1 MGSVHGNVPERLAVT
16 GTSPIHTLARLA
28 DTMPAMHATVLLLVG
43 CSGFTSTGAL
53 PMVSGPGFFD
63 RPFPSAERMVD
74 GRPDLSDF
82 PGQDDYPI
90 IAAYTATADQLDGF
104 GTNAPLY
111 VRFEEPVDTALLPS
125 PEESVLPESPVLL
138 LDVDRDSPTRGE
150 AVPLDFEWVEGA
162 TQWQPGNLLAIA
174 PVWGFPLR
182 PGTEYALVLRAPI
195 ARKGAQGDVWGVG
208 GDAAYAATEETLLA
222 LGIDPVTVSLA
233 VPFPT
238 QDPLAEMRRIADT
251 IHGGLGMVPLAQEL
265 EYAFS
270 RDEYDLWVGWVTL
283 PIWQHGERPYREEG
297 GEFRFDEDGTPV
309 LAGWERVRFA
319 LSVPTGMEMPEG
331 GWPTVLYSHGTG
343 GDYLTFC
350 NSGSSDEE
358 ATVMARQGIA
368 VIGVSQPLHGDR
380 ATPDTSPEYDSFNYT
395 NPDAGRSNFRQGALD
410 QVFLAR
416 LLTREAA
423 EFDAGGET
431 VRLDPARVAFFG
443 HSQGGLVG
451 AMAAPFFSRDL
462 VAAGFSGTGGGLS
475 MTVQLRKDPLDIEA
489 LLVAMLDFEDEEVL
503 TTSHPIVALIQTLSE
518 ATDPLNYAPWWFAED
533 PGLDAR
539 PIPILL
545 TEGLKDEYTPSV
557 TTEALAAAGRVPIVG
572 DAATD
577 PKAMELRRLE
587 TTALPTRDNARD
599 WNAARITAGLGQ
611 FPDDGHFAIYDNQ
624 SAKVLYRDFFVT
636 ALDGEPA
643 LGE

>member
-1 MGSVHGNVPERLAVT
+1 
-16 GTSPIHTLARLA
+16 
-28 DTMPAMHATVLLLVG
+28 MHATVLLLVA
-43 CSGFTSTGAL
+43 CSGVTSTGAM
-53 PMVSGPGFFD
+53 PMVSGPEFFD
-63 RPFPSAERMVD
+63 RPFPSVERMVD
-74 GRPDLSDF
+74 GHPDLSDF

-90 IAAYTATADQLDGF
+90 IGAYASTADQLDGF

-111 VRFEEPVDTALLPS
+111 VRFEEAIDPAYLPT
-125 PEESVLPESPVLL
+125 PEESVLPDSPVML

-150 AVPLDFEWVEGA
+150 AVPVDFEWVEGA

-182 PGTEYALVLRAPI
+182 PGNEYALILRSPI
-195 ARKGAQGDVWGVG
+195 ARKGAQGDVWGAW
-208 GDAAYAATEETLLA
+208 GDPAYAATEETLRG

-238 QDPLAEMRRIADT
+238 QDPLAEMGRVARA
-251 IHGGLGMVPLAQEL
+251 IHEDLGMVPLAQDL
-265 EYAFS
+265 TYAFT

-297 GEFRFDEDGTPV
+297 GELRFDSDGAPIV
-309 LAGWERVRFA
+309 AGWERVRFA
-319 LSVPTGMEMPEG
+319 LSVPRGVPMPAG

-343 GDYLTFC
+343 GDYLSFC

-358 ATVMARQGIA
+358 ATVLARQGVA

-395 NPDAGRSNFRQGALD
+395 NPHAGRSNFRQGALD
-410 QVFLAR
+410 QVFLAS

-423 EFDAGGET
+423 VFGAGDGT
-431 VRLDPARVAFFG
+431 VALDPTRVAFFG

-475 MTVQLRKDPLDIEA
+475 MTVILRKDPLDIEA
-489 LLVAMLDFEDEEVL
+489 LLMGMLDFEDDEVL
-503 TTSHPIVALIQTLSE
+503 TTHHPIVGLIQTLSE
-518 ATDPLNYAPWWFAED
+518 VTDPLNYAPWWFAED

-539 PIPILL
+539 PLPILL
-545 TEGLKDEYTPSV
+545 TEGLKDEATPSV

-572 DAATD
+572 DPATD

-587 TTALPTRDNARD
+587 PHALPTRDNARD
-599 WNAARITAGLGQ
+599 WNAALITAGLGQ
-611 FPDDGHFAIYDNQ
+611 FPDDDHFAIYDNQ
-624 SAKVLYRDFFVT
+624 KAKGLYRDFLT
-636 ALDGEPA
+636 SALDGAPS